1 MACRDSDKPFSP
13 DRVWV
18 VTNPHPGNRSQA
30 IGLAEALGWDYEVK
44 ELHFTPWS
52 RRRRYLP
59 FLPLTAGLDR
69 QRSSPLQPPWP
80 DLVIGVGRSTAPVT
94 RWIGRVSQGR
104 TRTVQIGRGGGPVAD
119 CYDAV
124 ITPLHC
130 RMPPDARRYG
140 VLLSLNPISPEQ
152 LAEAGRQWP
161 GLLDG
166 APRPVIALLVG
177 GDASRF
183 RLSADD
189 AAAMASQVRSWAEE
203 SGGSVIA
210 VTSRRTSQ
218 RATEALQ
225 AALPHPHRVYA
236 WQPGQ
241 TANPYRALLAQ
252 ADVLVVTGE
261 SESMLAEAA
270 ATTAPVYI
278 FPVREVKSDRLRSRL
293 SEWGVRRACAHFSK
307 ESRGA
312 AGSMDACLAW
322 MMWRGLLPPRRD
334 MNMLHDALYASG
346 RARPFGAPLHTDLQ
360 QPLREAPEVARWLKN
375 ILR

>member
-1 MACRDSDKPFSP
+1 MASRDHDKPFSP

-18 VTNPHPGNRSQA
+18 LTNPHPGNRSQA
-30 IGLAEALGWDYEVK
+30 IGLAEALGWGYEVK
-44 ELHFTPWS
+44 ELHFTPWF
-52 RRRRYLP
+52 RRRRRLP

-80 DLVIGVGRSTAPVT
+80 DLVIGVGCSTAPVT
-94 RWIGRVSQGR
+94 RWIGRASQGR

-124 ITPLHC
+124 ITPRHC
-130 RMPPDARRYG
+130 RMPPDARRYEI
-140 VLLSLNPISPEQ
+140 VLSLNPISPEQ

-166 APRPVIALLVG
+166 AARPVIALLVG
-177 GDASRF
+177 GDAARF

-189 AAAMASQVRSWAEE
+189 AAAMASQVRAWAEE
-203 SGGSVIA
+203 SGGSVVA

-218 RATEALQ
+218 PATEALQ
-225 AALPHPHRVYA
+225 AALRHPHRVYA
-236 WQPGQ
+236 WQPEQ
-241 TANPYRALLAQ
+241 AANPYRALLAQ

-278 FPVREVKSDRLRSRL
+278 YPVREVKSDRLKSRVR
-293 SEWGVRRACAHFSK
+293 EWGVRRAYAHFSQG
-307 ESRGA
+307 SGGT
-312 AGSMDACLAW
+312 AGTVDALLAW
-322 MMWRGLLPPRRD
+322 LMRRGLLRPRRD
-334 MNMLHDALYASG
+334 LSMLHEALYAAG
-346 RARPFGAPLHTDLQ
+346 RARPFGAPLQTNPQ
-360 QPLREAPEVARWLKN
+360 PPLREAPEVARWLKR